1 MTIQPPYPASPYLSR
16 IIEGSTSIVDLSGF
30 LLHAEF
36 QSDSV
41 SSTPKL
47 IGAEWEI
54 VEPANTKY
62 SFSSISFNTIP
73 PLLPIRTAASSELL
87 FTPNSNGVHT
97 IRVRGLLDQNLF
109 TNFSDPI
116 TITVNVPVPTVSI
129 DISKEKIVNLPTSG
143 PTVILNQETHVFQ
156 YDSVSVYPIKQVEY
170 SLDGGDW
177 QIVEERNGLIV
188 ITNLVGG
195 THSLQIRILDQ
206 DDQYSTVASL
216 TFIVDLSTFVT
227 IDIYPT
233 DPLCGPERTFTI
245 GGVREANSIVTS
257 LKGVLTDT
265 LRFPSEITW
274 EADLYVF
281 GDGEQIVE
289 IEVQNVFGNK
299 ALTSQK
305 IQFKNR
311 PPKLYVSELASNTHL
326 SKAILR
332 GSKDLHTAI
341 EISHNQGPWTTIIA
355 SDVLSTWQYVL
366 ELVSGENEI
375 RVRSY
380 DESCGSESKIITV
393 QTIYL
398 DASSASGAFKINN
411 GDYLTQSTEV
421 VLSFVSSTSK
431 RILISNFLDFKEG
444 FETDYKESLPWTVS
458 AEPGIK
464 TIYVKF
470 VDNLGNVSSVYNDDI
485 LLVSSSVVASESP
498 SSHQV
503 YKLQA
508 TNTITQQPLGTI
520 ILVKDNRN
528 GTYSVIAYQNP
539 ENAYAG
545 TQPIAIAI
553 TNTIGKQ
560 TLTWSNIPGS
570 GMNIV
575 GTVEVEIV
583 KGAEDFYADHRL
595 DVFDITNGEST
606 IPLQYKVREDAL
618 YFYATIDLPY
628 YESRFIGGIQEII
641 LLDQITKQTTLKI
654 DKIFTLIKSIEAQ
667 SGYGYE
673 TAFAQA
679 RENIPTPLKDQFT
692 TYPLSG
698 MRFWYPTLPEYAMI
712 LEIEENSDSYTIK
725 IDQLLLAFED
735 NLASQ
740 IEFTR
745 QSKTFIDY
753 RVSKATGVVEF
764 INESTYA
771 TGNALFEYEYAKI
784 NKGRPDVNW
793 YKLCGL
799 KYNDLITLTFPQ
811 TVNRVTLEQLKKL
824 CIRFYNGDE
833 GTSPKIVRFIIN
845 DTIVYEDKSSDIIEG
860 PTGYGYSYEPSGYG
874 YKMKPGLIDQVLEF
888 CAENVVSSKDIVQKI
903 QVEFRATSPCMYIG
917 ELVVSSETVP
927 VDTNLEI
934 LVNGDLIYRSQEPVS
949 KTLDTYEMRMEK
961 NEIDIWYNGKF
972 IKNIKVPNFDSEN
985 VKRFIGAEARTSGDK
1000 VIATFGETYDKKYYD
1015 VNPISVSMIGRFM
1028 GIEPNVREQ

>member
-1 MTIQPPYPASPYLSR
+1 MTTQPPYPASPYVSR
-16 IIEGSTSIVDLSGF
+16 IVEGSTSIIDLSGL

-36 QSDSV
+36 QTENTN
-41 SSTPKL
+41 SSPKL

-62 SFSSISFNTIP
+62 SFSSISFNTVLP
-73 PLLPIRTAASSELL
+73 PIVASSELL
-87 FTPNSNGVHT
+87 FIPNSNGIHT
-97 IRVRGLLDQNLF
+97 IRVRGLLEQNFF
-109 TNFSDPI
+109 TKFSDSI
-116 TITVNVPVPTVSI
+116 TITVNIPVPTVSI
-129 DISKEKIVNLPTSG
+129 NTSREKIVNLSASG
-143 PTVILNQETHVFQ
+143 PTVVINQETHAFQ
-156 YDSVSVYPIKQVEY
+156 YDLVSIYPVKQVEY

-177 QIVEERNGLIV
+177 QIAEDQTGLI
-188 ITNLVGG
+188 IINNLIGG
-195 THSLQIRILDQ
+195 THTLQIRILDQ
-206 DDQYSTVASL
+206 DDQYSTVDSL

-227 IDIYPT
+227 IDIYPI
-233 DPLCGPERTFTI
+233 DPLCGPGRTFTV
-245 GGVREANSIVTS
+245 GGMREANSIVTS
-257 LKGVLTDT
+257 LKGVITDT
-265 LRFPSEITW
+265 LRFPSETTW

-289 IEVQNVFGNK
+289 IEVQNIFGNK
-299 ALTSQK
+299 ALASQK
-305 IQFKNR
+305 IYFKNR
-311 PPKLYVSELASNTHL
+311 PPKLYVSKLTSNTHL
-326 SKAILR
+326 SKTILK

-341 EISHNQGPWTTIIA
+341 EISHNQGPWTTIVV
-355 SDVLSTWQYVL
+355 SDALTTWQYIL

-380 DESCGSESKIITV
+380 DDSCGSESEIKTV
-393 QTIYL
+393 QTTYL
-398 DASSASGAFKINN
+398 DTSSISGSFKINN
-411 GDYLTQSTEV
+411 GDYLAQSTEV
-421 VLSFVSSTSK
+421 VLSFASSNSK
-431 RILISNFLDFKEG
+431 RILISNFPDFKEG
-444 FETDYKESLPWTVS
+444 FETDYKESLPWTVF

-464 TIYVKF
+464 RIYVKF
-470 VDNLGNVSSVYNDDI
+470 IDNLGNTSSVYSDDI

-508 TNTITQQPLGTI
+508 TNTITQQPLGTV

-528 GTYSVIAYQNP
+528 GTYSVIAYRNP
-539 ENAYAG
+539 ENAR
-545 TQPIAIAI
+545 TETLPIAIAI
-553 TNTIGKQ
+553 TNTTGRQ
-560 TLTWSNIPGS
+560 TLTWSNIPDS

-575 GTVEVEIV
+575 GTVEVEIT
-583 KGAEDFYADHRL
+583 KGAEDFYVDHRL
-595 DVFDITNGEST
+595 DIFDITNGESV
-606 IPLQYKVREDAL
+606 IPLQYKVQEDAL

-628 YESRFIGGIQEII
+628 YESKFIGGIQEIV
-641 LLDQITKQTTLKI
+641 LLDQINKQTILKI
-654 DKIFTLIKSIEAQ
+654 DKIFTLIKSVEAQ

-679 RENIPTPLKDQFT
+679 RENIPTPLKEQFA

-712 LEIEENSDSYTIK
+712 LEIEENPDSYTIK
-725 IDQLLLAFED
+725 IDQPLLVFEEG
-735 NLASQ
+735 LASQ

-753 RVSKATGVVEF
+753 RISKATGVVEF

-771 TGNALFEYEYAKI
+771 TGNALFEYEYAKA
-784 NKGRPDVNW
+784 NKGKPDINW

-799 KYNDLITLTFPQ
+799 KYNDLVTLTFPQ

-845 DTIVYEDKSSDIIEG
+845 DTIVYEDKSSDVIEG

-874 YKMKPGLIDQVLEF
+874 YKMKSGLTDQVLEF
-888 CAENVVSSKDIVQKI
+888 CAENVISSKDIVQKI

-917 ELVVSSETVP
+917 ELIVSSETVP

-1015 VNPISVSMIGRFM
+1015 INPISVSMIGRFI